1 MESRTAS
8 SRGVAS
14 TCRGSSSS
22 STNSLNQVPALTG
35 RRPHRHAHRKV
46 CSITSLLCC
55 RISPYGGH
63 IPRIAVLRVW
73 ELQLSTLTSFGNS
86 L

>member
-14 TCRGSSSS
+14 TCRGSSS
-22 STNSLNQVPALTG
+22 NSLNQVPALTG
-35 RRPHRHAHRKV
+35 RRPHRHAYRKV
-46 CSITSLLCC
+46 CSITSFLCC
-55 RISPYGGH
+55 RVSPYGGH

-73 ELQLSTLTSFGNS
+73 VLQLSTLTSFGNS